1 MQNDKV
7 KKTMAENRVS
17 QSIDPSTLFRV
28 VEVDDTECWE
38 QFILGQM
45 VESENKLVV
54 GDCEFGGS
62 KWIYRGQSNAKWPID
77 SSFQL
82 NVSPSFRRVWSVERA
97 LRGRERES
105 IREFKKLAWRYVQN
119 PEMDDLEWLTLM
131 RHHGVPTRLVD
142 FSESA
147 LIALYFALE
156 EKLKETEEKSKPD
169 FAVWAINRDA
179 MTNCYVQSMIGK
191 QFLCMKNLIDKYG
204 KRYGNN
210 LATVINNPKFLC
222 DQDVRAAKELCTTIQ
237 PSAMSSLIVSEANRA
252 AALKILTSPLETSI
266 DDHAMSPVIYL
277 YPEMPSPR
285 MLAQKGLFLMAAR
298 ISEPFMD
305 SLFKG
310 LEIEREAWKEEKI
323 KVSEIREERYK
334 IYNAKIIKFVFHRD
348 RENELRNRLRFSN
361 CVKGTMYPDIE
372 GAAEMVK
379 ENVIASLANHRTV
392 DSELSPEQ
400 QQHIL
405 MCGKPE

>member
-1 MQNDKV
+1 MQNDQEKE
-7 KKTMAENRVS
+7 TTEANGLS
-17 QSIDPSTLFRV
+17 QPIDPSTLYRI
-28 VEVDDTECWE
+28 VEVDDIDCWKR
-38 QFILGQM
+38 FVLGQM

-62 KWIYRGQSNAKWPID
+62 KWIYRGQSDAAWPID

-82 NVSPSFRRVWSVERA
+82 NISPSFQRVWSLERS

-105 IREFKKLAWRYVQN
+105 ILEFKKLAWRYVQN

-156 EKLKETEEKSKPD
+156 RKLKEPDGKSEPD

-191 QFLCMKNLIDKYG
+191 QFLYMKNLIAKYG
-204 KRYGNN
+204 QQYGNN
-210 LATVINNPKFLC
+210 LTQVINNPEFIC
-222 DQDVRAAKELCTTIQ
+222 DPDVRSAKELCTTIQ
-237 PSAMSSLIVSEANRA
+237 PSATSSLIVSEANRA
-252 AALKILTSPLETSI
+252 AALKILTSPLETSF
-266 DDHAMSPVIYL
+266 DDHAMSPVIYI
-277 YPEMPSPR
+277 YPGMPSPR
-285 MLAQKGLFLMAAR
+285 MLAQKGLFLMATR
-298 ISEPFMD
+298 ISEPFMN

-310 LEIEREAWKEEKI
+310 LEIDREALKVEKI
-323 KVSEIREERYK
+323 RVSEIMDAKYK
-334 IYNAKIIKFVFHRD
+334 IYNAKMIKFEFHRD
-348 RENELRNRLRFSN
+348 QEDELRNRLRFSN

-379 ENVIASLANHRTV
+379 ENVIASLSNHRTV